1 MQNLVK
7 EPIPNSAKRVLASR
21 EGLRPGELKQLWR
34 LETGAV
40 RIDSAPPGA
49 PTRFVRLA
57 LPGDVI
63 GVEQWAG
70 TDESLTVRALVPT
83 CLTPLD
89 SQGHQVMQILM
100 ESVVTTH
107 QRCGEVVSL
116 RTGTVP
122 QRVKRLLL
130 MLAPEG
136 PDVAGQTTEC
146 PLPNL
151 NDMSDVLDAA
161 IETVSRVLASMRR
174 NDYLQERKPQRARFS
189 SQVLREIEMVVGMS
203 NSATSQRVVRSLG

>member
-116 RTGTVP
+116 RTGAVP

>member
-1 MQNLVK
+1 MQNLMK

-116 RTGTVP
+116 RTGAVP

>member
-7 EPIPNSAKRVLASR
+7 ESIPSSAKRVLASR
-21 EGLRPGELKQLWR
+21 ESLQPRELKQLWR

-70 TDESLTVRALVPT
+70 TDESLTVRALIASR
-83 CLTPLD
+83 LTPLEAAG
-89 SQGHQVMQILM
+89 SPVIQILM

-116 RTGTVP
+116 RTGPVQ

-130 MLAPEG
+130 MLAPQ
-136 PDVAGQTTEC
+136 DAAFANQTTDC

-151 NDMSDVLDAA
+151 NDMSEVLDAA
-161 IETVSRVLASMRR
+161 VETVSRVLASMRR

-203 NSATSQRVVRSLG
+203 SSMTSRRSLRSVG

>member
-1 MQNLVK
+1 MQNPVK
-7 EPIPNSAKRVLASR
+7 EPIPNSATRVLASR
-21 EGLRPGELKQLWR
+21 ESLRPGELKQLWR
-34 LETGAV
+34 LEVGAV

-89 SQGHQVMQILM
+89 SKGYQVMQILM

-130 MLAPEG
+130 MLAPAG

>member
-1 MQNLVK
+1 
-7 EPIPNSAKRVLASR
+7 
-21 EGLRPGELKQLWR
+21 
-34 LETGAV
+34 
-40 RIDSAPPGA
+40 
-49 PTRFVRLA
+49 
-57 LPGDVI
+57 
-63 GVEQWAG
+63 
-70 TDESLTVRALVPT
+70 
-83 CLTPLD
+83 
-89 SQGHQVMQILM
+89 MQILM

-116 RTGTVP
+116 RTGAVP

>member
-21 EGLRPGELKQLWR
+21 ESLQPRELKQLWR